1 MNDSIVP
8 SVSARLI
15 GAGSHARSLRNAPVM
30 RKGPGPVRIEGLAE
44 RMLAWTVMQA
54 SWMHVC

>member
-15 GAGSHARSLRNAPVM
+15 GAGSQAPSLRNAPVM

-44 RMLAWTVMQA
+44 RMLAWTAV
-54 SWMHVC
+54 